1 MRLGL
6 NILCLMGLNIRG
18 FIETGKRENGGGKMR
33 IGLFSAGRNRS
44 ERGRFNRAAS
54 GQYIRGGKIIEL
66 F

>member
-1 MRLGL
+1 
-6 NILCLMGLNIRG
+6 MGLNIRG